1 MDSLSARSSVRTLDF
16 RGVYEK
22 WKVSPMTAKENPTY
36 YRLELDDHSAAAFT
50 SFGKYYYG
58 TMEDLRCFFGE
69 LIIDE
74 ELKKRFKDLISTF
87 QAFDE
92 GQRGLTHSI
101 AYRKVPFLVPAHLL
115 HKEAVTL
122 ENYKWE
128 HTNTWGWPYYMR
140 CDKVESEHLWF
151 ACGGEYFRA
160 VNAVFSKLQYAG
172 TAGNW
177 NHIGTM
183 LWGFPCILA
192 GNPFSLWNRLAEP
205 EKHFRIEEEVLQDW
219 NEFLK
224 APDPDYSEFCND
236 IFGDG

>member
-1 MDSLSARSSVRTLDF
+1 
-16 RGVYEK
+16 
-22 WKVSPMTAKENPTY
+22 MTAKENPTY

-74 ELKKRFKDLISTF
+74 DLKKRFKDLISTF